1 MADYSREQLVAA
13 LRKADAAGDEAA
25 ARAIARR
32 IKGMEQ
38 PAAPR
43 SETDPSLWAGGK
55 VPSTD
60 PTEGMSGGRLFGAA
74 YGGALP
80 NLVRGG
86 RQLLTDAASFIT
98 PYYGREAMA
107 NEQARLRQEAGETA
121 ALEAPLMATTPG
133 VLGSLAGNALPMAAA
148 PNAALPALGRL
159 APYANAAIQG
169 GAFGALQP
177 VAEGESRGVNTA
189 VGGGLGVLG
198 QGIAG
203 TAQKAAT
210 RAVESLSPVVRQSIE
225 AARAAGIPLNVAQ
238 VTNSAPIRAAQAV
251 TKYLPFSG
259 AGKSAKAQQEA
270 FNRAVARSFGED
282 APTLSDD
289 VMKAARRRL
298 GDQFDDIYG
307 RNEVAITPDVARR
320 MAQVE
325 SNAARDLTGDEA
337 GRVSRQFQRIL
348 DDAAEGVMT
357 GDKYKSLRGAVK
369 KLEDNTQTG
378 QYIREL
384 RQLLDDAAVQ
394 SVGPDDAARL
404 AKIRGQYANLRVAED
419 ALKQVSGAAGDI
431 RPASLFPLIRKG
443 STKEMRELAKI
454 GQNVLKESIGD
465 SGTGPRNLWAGLLT
479 GGAAVSGLGKLVAG
493 GVLAGRAL
501 NSQTASK
508 LLQQGRPTQGLA
520 RLVRPAPKLLPAATP
535 MVAPALDIGMVTG
548 YDRNDPRYRGD

>member
-13 LRKADAAGDEAA
+13 LRKADAAGDTAA
-25 ARAIARR
+25 ARAIAKR
-32 IKGMEQ
+32 IQGMGQVSARPKTVEELT
-38 PAAPR
+38 P
-43 SETDPSLWAGGK
+43 GI
-55 VPSTD
+55 STD
-60 PTEGMSGGRLFGAA
+60 PTAGNSFLQNLTIGAGKSVMDTGMGLSQLFGVGPSEAEVAERRAA
-74 YGGALP
+74 
-80 NLVRGG
+80 
-86 RQLLTDAASFIT
+86 D
-98 PYYGREAMA
+98 
-107 NEQARLRQEAGETA
+107 
-121 ALEAPLMATTPG
+121 APLMATGGGLTG
-133 VLGSLAGNALPMAAA
+133 NILGAAA
-148 PNAALPALGRL
+148 QTVIPVGGATRL
-159 APYANAAIQG
+159 ASYAGRAAPYISAGLRGAAFA
-169 GAFGALQP
+169 GAQP
-177 VAEGESRGVNTA
+177 IAEGESRATNAA

-198 QGIAG
+198 QGIASG
-203 TAQKAAT
+203 AGVAAN
-210 RAVESLSPVVRQSIE
+210 RAVESLSPVVRQSI
-225 AARAAGIPLNVAQ
+225 ASARAAGIPLNVAQ

-259 AGKSAKAQQEA
+259 ASKSAKAQQEA

-289 VMKAARRRL
+289 VMRGARRRL

-337 GRVSRQFQRIL
+337 GRVARQFQRIL
-348 DDAAEGVMT
+348 DDAGEGVMS
-357 GDKYKSLRGAVK
+357 GDKYKSLRGAIK

-378 QYIREL
+378 QYVREL

-454 GQNVLKESIGD
+454 GQNVLKETIGD
-465 SGTGPRNLWAGLLT
+465 SGTGQRNLWAGLLT
-479 GGAAVSGLGKLVAG
+479 GGAAMSGLGKLAAG
-493 GVLAGRAL
+493 GILAGRAL

-520 RLVRPAPKLLPAATP
+520 RLLQPAPKLLPLAAP
-535 MVAPALDIGMVTG
+535 AVAPLVAPFDIGTASG